1 MFESG
6 NEGKMSWGGLF
17 LPGGPRQLVNQRMRD
32 EGKQTD
38 MEMINHTV
46 LGRWSNSVLHGF
58 LVPGSDL
65 FQGLTVF
72 LV

>member
-1 MFESG
+1 
-6 NEGKMSWGGLF
+6 
-17 LPGGPRQLVNQRMRD
+17 MRD

-46 LGRWSNSVLHGF
+46 LGRWSNSVMHGY